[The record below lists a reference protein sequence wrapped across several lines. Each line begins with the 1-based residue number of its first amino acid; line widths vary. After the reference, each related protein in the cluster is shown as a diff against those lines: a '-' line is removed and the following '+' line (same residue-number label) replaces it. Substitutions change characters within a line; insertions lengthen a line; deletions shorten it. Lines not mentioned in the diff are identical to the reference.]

1 MLAAAE
7 RQHNLC
13 NLQTAAAN
21 LQRSHP
27 TELFSTPAFNNVQQF
42 NLFPNNHQNYLIAA
56 AACHQFAAM
65 LSANQNSAI
74 LSVNPNAA
82 LLSANQNSAILS
94 ANPDAAILSANQ
106 NSALPLLPLG
116 HPIYAIEPL
125 QGKALTSPLKHRIS
139 DTEYNNSTAIEKKSS
154 INS

>member
-13 NLQTAAAN
+13 NLQTAAAS
-21 LQRSHP
+21 LQRTH
-27 TELFSTPAFNNVQQF
+27 TADLFAPPAFSSLQHF
-42 NLFPNNHQNYLIAA
+42 NLFPNTNHQNYLIAA

-74 LSVNPNAA
+74 LSANPNSAIM
-82 LLSANQNSAILS
+82 SANQS
-94 ANPDAAILSANQ
+94 
-106 NSALPLLPLG
+106 SALPLLPLG
-116 HPIYAIEPL
+116 HSAFSVDPI
-125 QGKALTSPLKHRIS
+125 QGRMFNTPQKRIA
-139 DTEYNNSTAIEKKSS
+139 DTEYNNSNTIDVKNQ